1 MPNIKGGKNYKKAKQ
16 GAGKMSGKKTKTPYA
31 DSPELLYAQVKS
43 KLGGDR
49 ISVECSDGVDR
60 QAIIPG
66 SFYKRVWINKSDVL
80 LIQMNEL
87 KTTEA
92 YILYKYDPNEAHTLK
107 NKGLLKFD
115 LGNVQEDDVIQ
126 FGYDN
131 KSDNNDE
138 EEDDD
143 DEIQAEVDKKA
154 HEQQNKTAIAKK
166 ADLGNDVEASS
177 LDKKIDKKIKV
188 KTENVKR
195 QNDRNN
201 KYVKEDG
208 TINIDA
214 I

>member
-1 MPNIKGGKNYKKAKQ
+1 
-16 GAGKMSGKKTKTPYA
+16 
-31 DSPELLYAQVKS
+31 
-43 KLGGDR
+43 
-49 ISVECSDGVDR
+49 
-60 QAIIPG
+60 
-66 SFYKRVWINKSDVL
+66 
-80 LIQMNEL
+80 MNEL

>member
-1 MPNIKGGKNYKKAKQ
+1 MPNIKGGKNYKKNKK
-16 GAGKMSGKKTKTPYA
+16 GDGKMSGKKTKTPYA

-131 KSDNNDE
+131 KSDNDE
-138 EEDDD
+138 EEDD

-154 HEQQNKTAIAKK
+154 HEQRNKTVIAKK
-166 ADLGNDVEASS
+166 ADLGNDEEASS

-201 KYVKEDG
+201 KYIKEDG

>member
-1 MPNIKGGKNYKKAKQ
+1 MPNTKGGKNYKKNKQ

-115 LGNVQEDDVIQ
+115 LGNVQDDDVIQ

-131 KSDNNDE
+131 KSDNDE

-143 DEIQAEVDKKA
+143 DEVQAEVDKKTQ
-154 HEQQNKTAIAKK
+154 EQRNKTVIAKK
-166 ADLGNDVEASS
+166 ADLVSDEESS

-195 QNDRNN
+195 QNDRTN
-201 KYVKEDG
+201 KYIKEDG